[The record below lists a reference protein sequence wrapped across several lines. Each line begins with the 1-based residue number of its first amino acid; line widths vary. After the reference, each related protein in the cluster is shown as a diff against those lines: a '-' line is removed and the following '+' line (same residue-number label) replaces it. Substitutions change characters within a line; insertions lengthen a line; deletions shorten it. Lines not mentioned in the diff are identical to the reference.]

1 MKRLFLTL
9 LSATFLLAAHA
20 QLNGNGYYRVQNVA
34 STRYIT
40 VLDNRGSVD
49 YQSTTADM
57 QAIKTILGFDKV
69 VNDPASI
76 IYIQQVGTSSGVGQ
90 YNLFCQGIDTKVITG
105 GRYLSLRQTPK
116 GYLAYGTAA
125 GMTLYLTDEESI
137 GEPLEVGNLVQNG
150 TTEYRY
156 WNILPVDQTDNQYF
170 GVKSEVVASGQKY
183 TSLFASFPFTLQS
196 AGMKA
201 FTVTKVNGDMA
212 VWQELSGTI
221 PASTPVIL
229 LCAGDDTDSNRLNIV
244 DVATTAPADNL
255 LKGVY
260 FCNGN
265 PGDKHFNK
273 TTYDPQTMRLLGVT
287 SEGKL
292 GFVKSDVEYV
302 PRNRAYLVVPEGS
315 PDEIRLVTQAEYEAE
330 MAKDDVVVTANSYS
344 RLYGDENPVF
354 DYTTTGHALKGDPDL
369 TCAATVASPVGTYDI
384 VVSRGSVTN
393 EEATFVN
400 GTLTVTPA
408 PLTISA
414 GNYTIKQNEPLP
426 EFVASYSGFKVNDDA
441 TVLTAQPVL
450 TTDAPADKTPGT
462 YTVSVS
468 GAAANN
474 YDISYVSGT
483 LTILEADPITIK
495 AVDAQMTYGDE
506 LPQLTYTIEGGSLQ
520 GEPTLTCEATRES
533 AAGTYAIVVAKG
545 SIDYPNLR
553 LENGTLTIAKA
564 PLSVMAGNYTMKQT
578 DARPE
583 FKATYEGFKLNDTES
598 SLTKQPVF
606 STDAPADNAPGEY
619 VVTVSG
625 AESLNYEM
633 TYHPGRLVIAA
644 VDEIVIM
651 ANDATM
657 TYGDEVPSLT
667 YTIDGNL
674 SEGEPIISC
683 EATSQSAV
691 GTYAIHLEK
700 GSITYPNVRLVDA
713 LLTVTQAP
721 LTVSVDDCSREQG
734 QPNPEFV
741 LRYDGF
747 RNGDTEDV
755 LTEKPVATT
764 DAGLD
769 ALPGQYVI
777 TVSGGSAQNYYLEYQ
792 NGVLN
797 VTTPNSIRTTMLFAH
812 PVDVYSLAG
821 RKVRSQV
828 TSLESL
834 PSGIY
839 MIEGRKFVVR

>member
-9 LSATFLLAAHA
+9 LSAAFLLAAHA

-57 QAIKTILGFDKV
+57 QAIKTIMGFDRV
-69 VNDPASI
+69 VDDPASI
-76 IYIQQVGTSSGVGQ
+76 IYIQQVGTSGGVGQ
-90 YNLFCQGIDTKVITG
+90 YNLLSQGINTKVITG

-125 GMTLYLTDEESI
+125 GMTIYLTDEESL
-137 GEPLEVGNLVQNG
+137 EPLEVGNLVQNG
-150 TTEYRY
+150 SIEYRY
-156 WNILPVDQTDNQYF
+156 WNILPVDQSDNQYF
-170 GVKSEVVASGQKY
+170 GVKPEVVASGQKY
-183 TSLFASFPFTLQS
+183 TSLFASFPFTLHS
-196 AGMKA
+196 TGMKA
-201 FTVTKVNGDMA
+201 FTVTKLDGDMA
-212 VWQELSGTI
+212 VWQELSGTV
-221 PASTPVIL
+221 PASTPVII
-229 LCAGDDTDSNRLNIV
+229 LCAGDDANSNRLNIV

-255 LKGVY
+255 LQGVY

-273 TTYDPQTMRLLGVT
+273 TTYDPRTMRLLGVT

-315 PDEIRLVTQAEYEAE
+315 PDEIRLVTQTEYEAE
-330 MAKDDVVVTANSYS
+330 MAKDDVVVTANSFS

-354 DYTTTGHALKGDPDL
+354 EYTTTGHALKGQPDL
-369 TCAATVASPVGTYDI
+369 TCAATVSSPVGTYDI

-426 EFVASYSGFKVNDDA
+426 EFVATYSGFKVNDDA
-441 TVLTAQPVL
+441 TALTALPVL

-462 YTVSVS
+462 YTISVS
-468 GAAANN
+468 GASSNN

-506 LPQLTYTIEGGSLQ
+506 LPTLTYTIEGGSLQ
-520 GEPTLTCEATRES
+520 GEPTITCEATRES
-533 AAGTYAIVVAKG
+533 AAGTYAIVVGKG

-598 SLTKQPVF
+598 SLT
-606 STDAPADNAPGEY
+606 
-619 VVTVSG
+619 
-625 AESLNYEM
+625 
-633 TYHPGRLVIAA
+633 
-644 VDEIVIM
+644 
-651 ANDATM
+651 
-657 TYGDEVPSLT
+657 

-674 SEGEPIISC
+674 TEGEPVISC
-683 EATSQSAV
+683 EATSQSSV

-721 LTVSVDDCSREQG
+721 LKVSVDDCSREQG

-755 LTEKPVATT
+755 LIEKPVATT
-764 DAGLD
+764 DATID
-769 ALPGQYVI
+769 AMPGQYVI
-777 TVSGGSAQNYYLEYQ
+777 TISGGSAQNYYLEYQ
-792 NGVLN
+792 NSILN
-797 VTTPNSIRTTMLFAH
+797 VTAPSSIRSAMLFAR
-812 PVDVYSLAG
+812 PVDVYALDG

-834 PSGIY
+834 PQGIY